1 MIVQKQSISRVD
13 ILKEKI
19 DKHLIE
25 KGLKPSVWKSG
36 EGCGCYILS
45 KKFI

>member
-25 KGLKPSVWKSG
+25 KSLKPSAWKSG
-36 EGCGCYILS
+36 KGCGCYIPS
-45 KKFI
+45 KKFS